1 MKVLVSSSQ
10 CAWLKG
16 LWLQAGEPGT
26 GESFLWETQDWA
38 WLRGC
43 PGGAGQ
49 MEQATRQE
57 VCPGW
62 PGGFPVWLGHW
73 SFWALGFS
81 EEVIGRSEDWRV
93 RACLWAC
100 PPRVSTWSP
109 GSSSSCVS
117 TLLDSCVL
125 HLALFYHR
133 QNNHVGILGKFFA
146 NF

>member
-26 GESFLWETQDWA
+26 GESFLWETRDWA

-81 EEVIGRSEDWRV
+81 EEVIGRSEEG
-93 RACLWAC
+93 AGL
-100 PPRVSTWSP
+100 PLGVSTQ
-109 GSSSSCVS
+109 GEHLVS
-117 TLLDSCVL
+117 WILLFLCL
-125 HLALFYHR
+125 HPP
-133 QNNHVGILGKFFA
+133 
-146 NF
+146 